1 MKMNKKMMMIVLA
14 VVLAIAVIGA
24 AFALTADKENAS
36 EQTDVQ
42 VTTETADQEE
52 TDMPEIVEISGEIK
66 EIGEGYILI
75 LDAMLGDV
83 QVNLSED
90 TIFDGVERE
99 ELAVGQFVQVMY
111 SGMMTRSLP
120 PQITAL
126 KVGVYAIAG
135 EVKAVADGSMTIV
148 REEIGDEV
156 IVFLPENA
164 PEIAVGMQVIAYTNG
179 AMTMSLPAQTT
190 ALGVVLK

>member
-1 MKMNKKMMMIVLA
+1 MKMNKKMMMILLA
-14 VVLAIAVIGA
+14 AVLAIAVIGA
-24 AFALTADKENAS
+24 AFALTADKQNVN
-36 EQTDVQ
+36 EQIDE
-42 VTTETADQEE
+42 VTVVDTADQEE
-52 TDMPEIVEISGEIK
+52 TDLPEIVEISGEIK

-83 QVNLSED
+83 QVNLIED
-90 TIFDGVERE
+90 TVFDGVQQE
-99 ELAVGQFVQVMY
+99 ELAIGQYVQVMY

-126 KVGVYAIAG
+126 KVGVYAIVG
-135 EVKAVADGSMTIV
+135 EVTAVDEGSMTIV

-164 PEIAVGMQVIAYTNG
+164 PEIAVGAQVIAYTNG
-179 AMTMSLPAQTT
+179 AMTMSIPAQTT
-190 ALGVVLK
+190 ALGVVIK

>member
-1 MKMNKKMMMIVLA
+1 MNKKMMIVLA
-14 VVLAIAVIGA
+14 AVLLIAVACA
-24 AFALTADKENAS
+24 AFALTADKDNAT
-36 EQTDVQ
+36 EQIDVQ

-52 TDMPEIVEISGEIK
+52 TEMPEIVEISGEIK

-111 SGMMTRSLP
+111 SGMMTPSLP

-135 EVKAVADGSMTIV
+135 EVKAVEDGSMTIV